1 MKLLWLLGTLSLL
14 SFTHGEL
21 SPYEREHMKVIH
33 GIDDSDDTIFFKL
46 HDLNR
51 DGGLDIGELEHFF
64 PGDFPNGELRKE
76 WFDEIFGQ
84 VDTDEDGIIT
94 QSEWSEKSRGDYRAA
109 NQKFS
114 GPETASS
121 HKQRN
126 SGSNAR
132 KGFFGGDPGTRQK
145 VLSDTNLLNIPMKY
159 RKTKKA

>member
-1 MKLLWLLGTLSLL
+1 MKLLWIIGTLSLL
-14 SFTHGEL
+14 SQVQGEL

-33 GIDDSDDTIFFKL
+33 GLDDSDDTIFFKL

-76 WFDEIFGQ
+76 WYDEIFGK
-84 VDTDEDGIIT
+84 VDTDQDGMIT
-94 QSEWSEKSRGDYRAA
+94 QSEWAENPRGDYRAV

-126 SGSNAR
+126 VGSNSR
-132 KGFFGGDPGTRQK
+132 KGFFGGNNGSRQK
-145 VLSDTNLLNIPMKY
+145 VMAENYLVNIPMKY
-159 RKTKKA
+159 RKISKS